1 MIEKRDYEAAL
12 GHAYQSSVIREA
24 TCEVPGK
31 TLDIC
36 QRCGDTKETSI
47 PQGEHEFSIST
58 ISATCTS
65 PGYTLRECAVCGE
78 RHIEDITPA
87 LAHNYVSKT
96 TPATCEGGGKTIHL
110 CEGCGSS
117 FITDYTDPLGH
128 SWDEGKEITDA
139 TCTGEGMTEYTCV
152 RCGATRL
159 EGDAAAGHVPGAP
172 ATCTEPQLC
181 EKCGAVIA
189 NALGHDYQEEVIA
202 PTCEGM
208 GHTTYICSRC
218 GDTYDGD
225 YTDPTGHTPSDWIVD
240 VEPTTDSEGSRHK
253 ECEVC
258 GETVETE
265 EIEKIYNQSTTDEHG
280 EAIVGGY
287 LVTVSDTDTKNP
299 VAGATVTLR
308 ADESLSIRLPS
319 GRLLDY
325 DDQTTILVQLVKDKS
340 PVSGMGIAVTDRN
353 DNFSSGKTDTAGQLT
368 VPGGSDST
376 NEDGKGT
383 VGWEDEDGDRWTLTV
398 TVEDY
403 ETKRPIPDAGIS
415 IGSTGNITVTLPDGE
430 DMDEDNRITVTVT
443 DHERQPQEGL
453 SVIVKGDLGQRE
465 SGETDEAGQLTV
477 PEVAELETHGA
488 YVVGYTDGTFGPG
501 RSMRRSEAA
510 TIFARLL
517 SQRLGEPITAPT
529 TATFP
534 DVPADAW
541 YAGYV
546 SYLTRYGVAV
556 GYTDGLFHGDE
567 PISRAEFTA
576 MAVRFFDAYGDG
588 DQEIM
593 EDYQDFWDVSPGH
606 WAAGY
611 IEDAARHGWVVGYE
625 DGTFQP
631 EDEISRA
638 EVVTIVN
645 RLLGREAD
653 QDYIASGPRGLVR
666 FPDVPSSHWAY
677 YDILEASN
685 HHEADVSGDPEV
697 WQEK

>member
-1 MIEKRDYEAAL
+1 MADETLNIGPDEVNAAEPEVTEQPAGDSPPEAAAPEPEQAETTEPGMEESSAGESPGE
-12 GHAYQSSVIREA
+12 GHEPDAPGDTPPQEVAGAVVEDAPAQEPLPGDGPAVEPLTAEEPEA
-24 TCEVPGK
+24 PAPGEDGEVVVSFDKISELIATRNQEARAAIEQEDAATPQPDGMDKGPEEPAQEEPAPKRRGRPPKEKKPEHKEKTEKPRRGRKPKEAAQDKDTSAGKPRDKMSQGKRGK
-31 TLDIC
+31 TAPE
-36 QRCGDTKETSI
+36 QET
-47 PQGEHEFSIST
+47 P
-58 ISATCTS
+58 
-65 PGYTLRECAVCGE
+65 
-78 RHIEDITPA
+78 
-87 LAHNYVSKT
+87 
-96 TPATCEGGGKTIHL
+96 GGG
-110 CEGCGSS
+110 
-117 FITDYTDPLGH
+117 
-128 SWDEGKEITDA
+128 
-139 TCTGEGMTEYTCV
+139 
-152 RCGATRL
+152 
-159 EGDAAAGHVPGAP
+159 AAAGAP
-172 ATCTEPQLC
+172 AVEGDTPAADVEAAFGLKDATRAA
-181 EKCGAVIA
+181 K
-189 NALGHDYQEEVIA
+189 EEV
-202 PTCEGM
+202 
-208 GHTTYICSRC
+208 
-218 GDTYDGD
+218 
-225 YTDPTGHTPSDWIVD
+225 V
-240 VEPTTDSEGSRHK
+240 
-253 ECEVC
+253 
-258 GETVETE
+258 
-265 EIEKIYNQSTTDEHG
+265 
-280 EAIVGGY
+280 Y

-299 VAGATVTLR
+299 VAGATVTLH
-308 ADESLSIRLPS
+308 ADEPLSIRLPS

-325 DDQTTILVQLVKDKS
+325 DDQTTIRVQLVKDKS
-340 PVSGMGIAVTDRN
+340 PVVGMGIAVTDRN
-353 DNFSSGKTDTAGQLT
+353 DNYSSGKTDSAGQLT
-368 VPGGSDST
+368 VPCGSDST

-383 VGWEDEDGDRWTLTV
+383 VGWEDADGDRHTLTV
-398 TVEDY
+398 KVEDF

-415 IGSTGNITVTLPDGE
+415 IGKTGTITVTLPDGE
-430 DMDEDNRITVTVT
+430 DMDGDNRITVTVT
-443 DHERQPQEGL
+443 DQERQPQEGL
-453 SVIVKGDLGQRE
+453 SVIVKGDLGQTER
-465 SGETDEAGQLTV
+465 GETDENGQLTV

-517 SQRLGEPITAPT
+517 SQRLGERITAPT

-611 IEDAARHGWVVGYE
+611 IEDAARHGWVVGYG

-685 HHEADVSGDPEV
+685 YHEADVSSDPEV